1 MRRQAALSIPFLLA
15 LAGTAL
21 AQPVRLTPAA
31 PPQNQSQNQAQEEQ
45 KPEQPAT
52 AQPAPVQQTPV
63 QQTPVQQ
70 TNVPP
75 AGAPAGAPGGT
86 AVPKAGV
93 VAVETLSAPDPSSAG
108 LLGDDN
114 GGLGIKMWAGTSR
127 AQAERVIGLLPAPIA
142 SPALRQL
149 QRRLLLTAAEVP
161 AGQTSGEN
169 SLLGLRVRQL
179 YRLGLNAEA
188 ADLGVPKPQA
198 LRDRVF
204 TALPINLALQKHDIA
219 AACPLGARALAEEP
233 SEAAWLRVA
242 VFCRF
247 KNGETASGELA
258 LSLWRDQGG
267 EYTAFQALAAIM
279 GGDSRVKVEKLAH
292 VDPLIVAMLRETKR
306 PLPPGSI
313 EIAPAG
319 TLAAIA
325 DLPELDPEM
334 RLNALG
340 IGVAL
345 GAIPPQ
351 RLISAYTQLE
361 ITEAQRADILAGKLK
376 GARAAA
382 FLFQQAR
389 ELNASGPK
397 RAEALKR
404 VYELAAARG
413 TLFMSAIVLRETL
426 RDLPAEPESLSAAP
440 AVIRLALAAGETGT
454 ARLWRNSLL
463 SQTDPALTT
472 IAAQTWPL
480 LVLVEP
486 PTAWPEAQFQAWSET
501 LKNLPPQRKAALQA
515 LVLILAEA
523 SGVPVPA
530 ETWQAMIQPGLETSS
545 TNPPVAYWRNLLRA
559 SEANAK
565 AETVALALIL
575 LGDNLAKDDP
585 AMLATAFGALKRLK
599 LDAEVRALALE
610 AALLRGL

>member
-1 MRRQAALSIPFLLA
+1 MRRLAALSIPLFLG

-31 PPQNQSQNQAQEEQ
+31 PPPNQSQNQPQEEQ
-45 KPEQPAT
+45 KPQQPAT
-52 AQPAPVQQTPV
+52 AQPAPVQQAPV
-63 QQTPVQQ
+63 QQAPVQQ

-86 AVPKAGV
+86 TAPKAGV

-142 SPALRQL
+142 SPTLRQL
-149 QRRLLLTAAEVP
+149 QRRLLLTTAEVP

-247 KNGETASGELA
+247 KNGEAASGELA

-267 EYTAFQALAAIM
+267 EDTAFQALAAIM

-361 ITEAQRADILAGKLK
+361 IPEAQRADILAGKLK

-389 ELNASGPK
+389 ELNAPGPK

-413 TLFMSAIVLRETL
+413 TLFMSAVVLRETL
-426 RDLPAEPESLSAAP
+426 RDLPAEPESLNAAP

-515 LVLILAEA
+515 MVLILAEA

-530 ETWQAMIQPGLETSS
+530 ETWQAMIQPGLETSTS
-545 TNPPVAYWRNLLRA
+545 NPPVAYWRNLLRA

-585 AMLATAFGALKRLK
+585 ATLATAFGALKRLK

>member
-1 MRRQAALSIPFLLA
+1 MRRLAALSIPLLGLPLFLGV
-15 LAGTAL
+15 AGIAL
-21 AQPVRLTPAA
+21 AQPVRLTPTA
-31 PPQNQSQNQAQEEQ
+31 PAPTAPAQSQPQDEQ
-45 KPEQPAT
+45 KQEQPA
-52 AQPAPVQQTPV
+52 AQQA
-63 QQTPVQQ
+63 PVQQ

-75 AGAPAGAPGGT
+75 AGNPPAGAT
-86 AVPKAGV
+86 APKTGV
-93 VAVETLSAPDPSSAG
+93 VAVETLNAPDPSSVG
-108 LLGDDN
+108 MLGDDN

-127 AQAERVIGLLPAPIA
+127 TQAERVISLLPAPIA

-149 QRRLLLTAAEVP
+149 QRRLLLTTAEAP
-161 AGQTSGEN
+161 AGQSGGILGNGEQ

-179 YRLGLNAEA
+179 YRLGLSSEA
-188 ADLGVPKPQA
+188 ADLGTPKPQA

-204 TALPINLALQKHDIA
+204 TQLPINLALQKHDFA
-219 AACPLGARALAEEP
+219 TACPLGARALAEEP

-247 KNGETASGELA
+247 KNGEAASGELA

-267 EYTAFQALAAIM
+267 EDTAFQALAAIM
-279 GGDSRVKVEKLAH
+279 GGDNRVKVEKLAH

-325 DLPELDPEM
+325 DLPDLDPEM

-340 IGVAL
+340 QAVAL

-351 RLISAYTQLE
+351 RLASAYAQLE

-389 ELNASGPK
+389 QLNAPGPQ

-404 VYELAAARG
+404 VYDLAAARG
-413 TLFMSAIVLRETL
+413 TLFMTAAVLRDTL

-454 ARLWRNSLL
+454 ARLWRNSLM
-463 SQTDPALTT
+463 SQTDPALAA

-486 PTAWPEAQFQAWSET
+486 PAAWPEAQFQGWSET
-501 LKNLPPQRKAALQA
+501 LKALPPQRKAALQA
-515 LVLILAEA
+515 MVLILAEA
-523 SGVPVPA
+523 GGVPVPA
-530 ETWQAMIQPGLETSS
+530 ETWQMLIQPGLETSS
-545 TNPPVAYWRNLLRA
+545 SNPPVAYWRNLLRA
-559 SEANAK
+559 SEANAR

-585 AMLATAFGALKRLK
+585 ATLATAFGALKRLK
-599 LDAEVRALALE
+599 LDTEVRALALE